1 LPLEVACKG
10 KEDEIRKL
18 KIEYKEEMVNLKI
31 LENIL
36 RREIHGE

>member
-10 KEDEIRKL
+10 KEDGIRKL
-18 KIEYKEEMVNLKI
+18 KIEYKEEMMNLKR